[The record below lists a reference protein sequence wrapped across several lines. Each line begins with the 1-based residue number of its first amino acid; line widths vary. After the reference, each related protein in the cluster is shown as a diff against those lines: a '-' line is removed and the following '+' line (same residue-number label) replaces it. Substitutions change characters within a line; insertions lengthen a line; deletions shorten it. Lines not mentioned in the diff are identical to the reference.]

1 MDDID
6 LANRLKKTIEERKQ
20 LIQETLMSGR
30 LSDMEMYKSI
40 LGEINALTLIEQ
52 TISEYFKGS
61 QIGR

>member
-20 LIQETLMSGR
+20 LIQEALMSGR

-61 QIGR
+61 

>member
-20 LIQETLMSGR
+20 LIEETLMSGR

-61 QIGR
+61 

>member
-52 TISEYFKGS
+52 TISEYFKGN
-61 QIGR
+61 

>member
-20 LIQETLMSGR
+20 LIEETLMSGR